1 MFRLVLICPGST
13 ELDDQGRIKG
23 SLDVP
28 LSENG
33 SSQVARTVG
42 ELADTTIEH
51 LYASPATSAQQTA
64 EAIAARRDL
73 KVKVIDR
80 LQNLD
85 HGLWQGKLID
95 EVRQNQPKIYK
106 KWQDNP
112 KTVCPPGGET
122 LESAQRRV
130 KTVLSKL
137 AKKHKSGTVALVV
150 PEPLAS
156 LVRCSL
162 NSSELGDLWQ
172 SECDSGTWEFI
183 TVEPARIGASH

>member
-23 SLDVP
+23 SLDIP

-33 SSQVARTVG
+33 STQVARTVG

-51 LYASPATSAQQTA
+51 IYASPARSAQQTA

-73 KVKVIDR
+73 KVKVVDR

-85 HGLWQGKLID
+85 HGLWQGKLIN
-95 EVRQNQPKIYK
+95 EVRQNQPKVYK

-112 KTVCPPGGET
+112 ETVCPPDGET
-122 LESAQRRV
+122 LESAQCRV
-130 KTVLSKL
+130 KAAVNKL
-137 AKKHKSGTVALVV
+137 VKKHKSGTVALVV

-156 LVRCSL
+156 LVRCCV
-162 NSSELGDLWQ
+162 NSSELGDLWK
-172 SECDSGTWEFI
+172 SECDCGTWELI
-183 TVEPARIGASH
+183 DVEPAKIGASG